1 MLLSISARSFA
12 PPAQEYAVDVLEEG
26 SDVSPQKAQ
35 VGIGL
40 QSPRDSIWIVWTI
53 PPSGVLA
60 KGLDMSSGRRI
71 RETRL
76 KLHQIEFVVA
86 IYERR
91 SIAAAALALN
101 ISQPAATRMLKE
113 IESILGVKLFERTRL
128 GVTPTP
134 YGDAMIRR
142 ARLILSETRLLHD
155 EIAALANGVEGRN
168 RGRHLACSIGD
179 AAATQYRAPPSTLS
193 EGVCSYSRRHV
204 RCAGSHAENK
214 RSRHFAWTSAAS
226 CG

>member
-1 MLLSISARSFA
+1 
-12 PPAQEYAVDVLEEG
+12 
-26 SDVSPQKAQ
+26 
-35 VGIGL
+35 
-40 QSPRDSIWIVWTI
+40 
-53 PPSGVLA
+53 
-60 KGLDMSSGRRI
+60 MSSGRRI
-71 RETRL
+71 RETQL
-76 KLHQIEFVVA
+76 KLHQMEFVVA

-155 EIAALANGVEGRN
+155 EIAALANGVEGRIAV
-168 RGRHLACSIGD
+168 G
-179 AAATQYRAPPSTLS
+179 TLL
-193 EGVCSYSRRHV
+193 
-204 RCAGSHAENK
+204 
-214 RSRHFAWTSAAS
+214 AAS
-226 CG
+226 ATLLPLISSASVNAFRRCLFIFSKARSMCWFPC